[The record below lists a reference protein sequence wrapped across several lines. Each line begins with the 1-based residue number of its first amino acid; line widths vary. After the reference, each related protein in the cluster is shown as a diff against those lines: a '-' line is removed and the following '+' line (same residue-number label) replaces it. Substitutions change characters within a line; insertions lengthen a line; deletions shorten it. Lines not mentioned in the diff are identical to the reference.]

1 MTLRWR
7 VFSTL
12 FVLTAAT
19 VACTRAT
26 PATKPADLSRLT
38 LPPGFRIDVYA
49 AGVEQA
55 RELAIGAK
63 GTVFAG
69 SFDAGNVYALVDAD
83 QDGRAERVA
92 VVASGLD
99 KPSGIAFHDG
109 DLYIAA
115 MSRVFRL
122 RDIEAHLGAPPKP
135 ELVTDKLPRDEPHGW
150 KFIAFGPDGR
160 LYVPIG
166 APCNTCDKGDKY
178 AKIVSMKPDGSDWRD
193 VAYGIRNSVGFDWQ
207 PGTHE
212 LWFTDNGRDMLGDDL
227 PSDELNRV
235 TKAGEHFGFPYC
247 HQGDTLDAE
256 LGKGKSCSD
265 YTPPAWKLGAH
276 VASLGMRFYTGTMFP
291 EEFRNAAIVAEHGSW
306 NRSTKS
312 GYRVVAVRIDG
323 AKALGET
330 PLVTGF
336 EKNDE
341 VIGRPADVLVMPDGA
356 LLVADQLGGAVYR
369 VTYSAPGTPSKP

>member
-1 MTLRWR
+1 MTHRSR
-7 VFSTL
+7 VFPTL
-12 FVLTAAT
+12 FVLAVAT

-38 LPPGFRIDVYA
+38 LPAGFRIELYA
-49 AGVEQA
+49 SGVEQA

-83 QDGRAERVA
+83 HDGRAEKVLTIA
-92 VVASGLD
+92 KGLD

-115 MSRVFRL
+115 MSRIYRL
-122 RDIEAHLGAPPKP
+122 ADVEAHLDAPPKP
-135 ELVTDKLPRDEPHGW
+135 LLVTDKLPKDEPHGW

-166 APCNTCDKGDKY
+166 APCNVCDKGNKY
-178 AKIVSMKPDGSDWRD
+178 AKIVSMKPDGSDWKD
-193 VAYGIRNSVGFDWQ
+193 VAFGIRNSVGFDWQ

-247 HQGDTLDAE
+247 HQGDTLDPE

-265 YTPPAWKLGAH
+265 YTPPVEKLGAH
-276 VASLGMRFYTGTMFP
+276 VASLGMRFYTGSMFP
-291 EEFRNAAIVAEHGSW
+291 ADYRGAAIIAEHGSW
-306 NRSTKS
+306 NRSKKS
-312 GYRVVAVRIDG
+312 GYRVVAVRLEG
-323 AKALGET
+323 AKSLGEI

-336 EKNDE
+336 EKDDD

-369 VTYSAPGTPSKP
+369 VSYAASALPPKP

>member
-1 MTLRWR
+1 MTQRTR
-7 VFSTL
+7 AFSTL
-12 FVLTAAT
+12 FVLAAAA

-38 LPPGFRIDVYA
+38 LPAGFRIELYA
-49 AGVEQA
+49 SGVGEA

-83 QDGRAERVA
+83 RDGRAERVLTIA
-92 VVASGLD
+92 TGLD

-115 MSRVFRL
+115 MSRIYRL
-122 RDIEAHLGAPPKP
+122 TDIEAHLDAPPRP
-135 ELVTDKLPRDEPHGW
+135 DLVTDKLPKDEPHGW

-166 APCNTCDKGDKY
+166 APCNICDKGNKY
-178 AKIVSMKPDGSDWRD
+178 SKIVSMKADGSDWQD
-193 VAYGIRNSVGFDWQ
+193 VAFGIRNSVGFDWQ
-207 PGTHE
+207 PGTHA

-235 TKAGEHFGFPYC
+235 TRNGEHFGYPFC

-256 LGKGKSCSD
+256 FGKGKSCKD
-265 YTPPAWKLGAH
+265 YTPPVQKLGAH
-276 VASLGMRFYTGTMFP
+276 VASLGMRFYTGSMFP
-291 EEFRNAAIVAEHGSW
+291 ADYRNAAIIAQHGSW
-306 NRSTKS
+306 NRSKKS
-312 GYRVVAVRIDG
+312 GYRVMTVRLDG
-323 AKALGET
+323 DRVLGYA
-330 PLVTGF
+330 PLVDGF
-336 EKNDE
+336 QHDE
-341 VIGRPADVLVMPDGA
+341 NVIGRPADVLVMPDGA
-356 LLVADQLGGAVYR
+356 LLISDDLGGAVYR
-369 VTYSAPGTPSKP
+369 VTYSAPSKR

>member
-1 MTLRWR
+1 MTHRAR
-7 VFSTL
+7 AFSTL
-12 FVLTAAT
+12 FVLAAAT

-38 LPPGFRIDVYA
+38 LPAGFRIELYA
-49 AGVEQA
+49 SGVEQA

-83 QDGRAERVA
+83 HDGRAERVLTI
-92 VVASGLD
+92 ASGFD

-115 MSRVFRL
+115 MSRIYKL
-122 RDIEAHLGAPPKP
+122 TDIEAHLDAPPKP
-135 ELVTDKLPRDEPHGW
+135 VLVTDKLPKDEPHGW

-166 APCNTCDKGDKY
+166 APCNICDKGNKY
-178 AKIVSMKPDGSDWRD
+178 AKIISMKPDGSDWQD
-193 VAYGIRNSVGFDWQ
+193 VAFGIRNSVGFDWQ

-212 LWFTDNGRDMLGDDL
+212 LWFTDNGRDMLGDEL
-227 PSDELNRV
+227 PSDELNHV
-235 TKAGEHFGFPYC
+235 TKNGEHFGFPYC

-256 LGKGKSCSD
+256 FGKGKSCGD
-265 YTPPAWKLGAH
+265 YTAPVVKLGAH
-276 VASLGMRFYTGTMFP
+276 VASLGFRFYTGSMFP
-291 EEFRNAAIVAEHGSW
+291 AESRGAAIIAEHGSW

-312 GYRVVAVRIDG
+312 GYRVVAVRIEG
-323 AKALGET
+323 TKALGET
-330 PLVTGF
+330 TLVSGF
-336 EKNDE
+336 
-341 VIGRPADVLVMPDGA
+341 
-356 LLVADQLGGAVYR
+356 
-369 VTYSAPGTPSKP
+369 